1 MGGSSPSCA
10 ELRSSKLA
18 DKILA
23 KFTKPAI
30 DEPVERTIHNF
41 SSAAHLITKNPRKT
55 VQSFLWTTLSSICEM
70 SCFVLVGFAFGVHH
84 PEALICGYVVAT
96 LFAMISFM
104 PQGVGV
110 VEAAVTVAFAL
121 FGIDSATGLA
131 VVIVYR
137 GIVFWL
143 PFLVGAVVIQRIK
156 AFMPLGKRDLKG
168 KAEAM
173 ENELPDKV
181 EAEAGWGSG
190 AAAGR
195 LAEARPELEKVPAG
209 AREP

>member
-1 MGGSSPSCA
+1 M
-10 ELRSSKLA
+10 
-18 DKILA
+18 
-23 KFTKPAI
+23 
-30 DEPVERTIHNF
+30 
-41 SSAAHLITKNPRKT
+41 
-55 VQSFLWTTLSSICEM
+55 WTTLSSICEM

-96 LFAMISFM
+96 LFAMISFV

-181 EAEAGWGSG
+181 EAVKQVESSG
-190 AAAGR
+190 AAKWETT
-195 LAEARPELEKVPAG
+195 EARPELEKVSAG
-209 AREP
+209 ASGTATGPGTVPKETK